1 MAGGGAL
8 VAIMAAAHAQRVQ
21 AVTDAFR
28 LAGATAPERART
40 LAALG
45 IAQSSEVAELA
56 RVGVLVPGPG
66 RDSWYLS
73 EAAVVARRRAG
84 TRLGSRSLV
93 LIILLLVVVGA
104 VAVGVLLRNRG

>member
-8 VAIMAAAHAQRVQ
+8 VAIMAAAHAQRLQ

-73 EAAVVARRRAG
+73 EAAVVARRAAGARTGPRA
-84 TRLGSRSLV
+84 LV
-93 LIILLLVVVGA
+93 LILLLLAVVGA
-104 VAVGVLLRNRG
+104 GGVGVLLANRR